1 MGWCAN
7 STLWQDLFSPWFK
20 CSMQL
25 DCILPAGKLCD
36 EAWHATNWTS
46 DCMQFTFKCSGL
58 IVMWFSS
65 KCLVNLSDTQAQ
77 YQVHQFQSRFDKA
90 LYVLVS
96 VTRHLGHGGRGGL
109 RKRPR
114 HAQDDYL
121 SSDPEFGAFAYTFRT
136 RKAKSFSSF
145 CEQKRKI
152 LFTNSTV
159 QAMRMREVSTN

>member
-1 MGWCAN
+1 MRSDTCQKSYGTHSTDSRFNILGCARLHGC
-7 STLWQDLFSPWFK
+7 THTDTIYTQT
-20 CSMQL
+20 
-25 DCILPAGKLCD
+25 
-36 EAWHATNWTS
+36 HAIH
-46 DCMQFTFKCSGL
+46 MHIFISGQHP
-58 IVMWFSS
+58 VMWFSS
-65 KCLVNLSDTQAQ
+65 KCLVNLSDTRAQ

-121 SSDPEFGAFAYTFRT
+121 SSDPEFGAFACTFRT